1 MKKLIYLL
9 GLCGLLLLISGCSDK
24 TDSEKLI
31 AKKTD
36 LDDAVFESRPYQFEL
51 FDGDKLRIMR
61 DGVPPDQYKIFSFDK
76 ILFED
81 GIPHSVYLEFDNV
94 KVETKDE
101 YYFISADGLPTFK
114 LKKFMNHIVMDE
126 EGREFI
132 RNRLHSDK

>member
-9 GLCGLLLLISGCSDK
+9 GFCGLLLLIFGCSDK
-24 TDSEKLI
+24 TDSEQLI

-36 LDDAVFESRPYQFEL
+36 LEDAVFESRPYQFQLIE
-51 FDGDKLRIMR
+51 GDKLLILR
-61 DGVPPDQYKIFSFDK
+61 DGVPPDERKYSFDE

-101 YYFISADGLPTFK
+101 YYFISADGLSTFK
-114 LKKFMNHIVMDE
+114 LKKFMNHILMDE

-132 RNRLHSDK
+132 RNRLFDK